1 MAFRS
6 VFPEEGQWFKGNL
19 HMHTTLSDGR
29 VSPSEAIERYRKNG
43 YDFIAITDHRCPG
56 ITVEPGEDGYFG
68 AETVE
73 AGNMLLLSGVE
84 WDTGGANTDLPGDT
98 SCAHILGIGMTSCP
112 EQDIRPLQKNRHP
125 KPQEIIETIRRD
137 GGIAILAH
145 PSWSV
150 MDPSAIRD
158 MKGLTAAEI
167 FNGVSTIPWN
177 GARGDSSAW
186 FDIWATHYGI
196 RMPAVA
202 GDDAHGYDGDECQSF
217 TMVKAASLTRN
228 DIIHALETGSFY
240 ASQGPKFLEAAIDSE
255 KGILHIESSTDA
267 MTMVTY
273 SNHIWTKNRVMSLVG
288 NHAADYEIEPGETYV
303 RVEIIDNYGKKA
315 YTSPIAVKG

>member
-125 KPQEIIETIRRD
+125 RPQEIIDTIRRD

-150 MDPSAIRD
+150 MDPQRCFYHSVERS
-158 MKGLTAAEI
+158 KG
-167 FNGVSTIPWN
+167 
-177 GARGDSSAW
+177 
-186 FDIWATHYGI
+186 
-196 RMPAVA
+196 
-202 GDDAHGYDGDECQSF
+202 
-217 TMVKAASLTRN
+217 
-228 DIIHALETGSFY
+228 
-240 ASQGPKFLEAAIDSE
+240 
-255 KGILHIESSTDA
+255 
-267 MTMVTY
+267 
-273 SNHIWTKNRVMSLVG
+273 
-288 NHAADYEIEPGETYV
+288 
-303 RVEIIDNYGKKA
+303 
-315 YTSPIAVKG
+315 